1 MFNFKANK
9 LKEGFLKKAI
19 ILFIF
24 FSFGILS
31 AFSVNNYAAEAA
43 EESEGGESSEGDEQK
58 ILWQEDKITLKIDEN
73 KRLEKI
79 VDTTKYTDLKW
90 QFAYDSR
97 ELDASATDYFVYGW
111 SYLDEGG
118 ELIEE
123 SKKVEGLANKDEEEV
138 GEITI
143 TLPEEIKVS
152 ELTVFIEVFGNT
164 ASDDVKISNLILEG
178 NLVDSGSENEEE
190 EAGTEDGN
198 DNNDEGNTD
207 EENTGEEEGT
217 GEEDGTDEGE
227 GNGNNNNDDEG
238 AENNEND
245 ETSNQETEVLW
256 EIASLN
262 LNKDKPLTKVVD
274 ATNFTNLK
282 WEFTFDSTELEEK
295 NSASS
300 SVSTDY
306 FVYGWFFTDENGE
319 LVRVEN
325 KFLGKTG
332 ATDAEK
338 GLATSSLPENA
349 SVEELNFF
357 VEVFADATSSDRVKI
372 SNLTLTGTKLAD
384 EAGGDENQNTGEEG
398 GDEEEGTGEEDG
410 TDEGDGTENGDEN
423 NDNSDEEN
431 TDEEGDDATEE
442 GEGDENSGDE
452 SNSEDEN
459 NDTDEDENSDEE
471 NTDDENSEEG
481 DGEQNEEEEDE
492 ETDPDLSTVRDVT
505 SYRLTRDVTSYRT
518 TYEERVANRY

>member
-31 AFSVNNYAAEAA
+31 AFSVNYVAEAA
-43 EESEGGESSEGDEQK
+43 EESEETENDENDEQK

-111 SYLDEGG
+111 FYLDESD

-123 SKKVEGLANKDEEEV
+123 RFEVAGLANKTDEEV
-138 GEITI
+138 GEVSV

-198 DNNDEGNTD
+198 DNNDEGNTG
-207 EENTGEEEGT
+207 EENTSEEEGT
-217 GEEDGTDEGE
+217 GEEDGTDEGDE
-227 GNGNNNNDDEG
+227 NSNNNDDEG

-245 ETSNQETEVLW
+245 ETPNQETEVLW

-325 KFLGKTG
+325 QFLGKTG

-384 EAGGDENQNTGEEG
+384 GAEGDENQNTDEG
-398 GDEEEGTGEEDG
+398 NTGEEEGTGEEDG

-452 SNSEDEN
+452 SNGEDEN
-459 NDTDEDENSDEE
+459 SDTEEDENSDEE

-481 DGEQNEEEEDE
+481 DDEQNEEEEVE